1 MFSFWNRHRAVKPE
15 ALLNSTLHDENS
27 FYKAF
32 LNDLKRCQKELI
44 IESPYITASRM
55 ATLYPIFNELIK
67 NGIKIHIITR
77 DPIDHE
83 DEYLRHQ
90 STNEILHCME
100 LGINVIL
107 LKGFHHRKLAI
118 IDQNILWEGSLNI
131 LSQTRSQEIMRRIES
146 KKLAIEMIK
155 FIKLSRVL

>member
-1 MFSFWNRHRAVKPE
+1 MFSFWNRHQAEKSK
-15 ALLNSTLHDENS
+15 ALLSSTLYNDSS

-32 LNDLKRCQKELI
+32 LNDLKNCQKELVV
-44 IESPYITASRM
+44 ESPYVTASRM
-55 ATLYPIFNELIK
+55 EMLYPVFEELIG
-67 NGIKIHIITR
+67 NGVNVHIVTR

-90 STNEILHCME
+90 STNEILNCIN
-100 LGINVIL
+100 LGINVVL

-146 KKLAIEMIK
+146 KKLALEMFN
-155 FIKLSRVL
+155 FIKLSKIL